1 MFYLYEAA
9 ASARQSN
16 RVGVVIRQLWL
27 GAILLLAGLVGCS
40 SSERVVTEP
49 LKLFETRGQAIQEY
63 EHSEP
68 MASWTVIQLN
78 IGQGPKL
85 LITKH
90 STEVYSAAQIVEKDR
105 QFWAAKLTAD
115 VDITEG
121 GGFKC
126 EMNTLD
132 GKTYTLSVSKDKD
145 AQGTWIK
152 ELGAAVIVQEG
163 RHLRDNP
170 GTAPVNLVDS
180 YELVP

>member
-1 MFYLYEAA
+1 M
-9 ASARQSN
+9 
-16 RVGVVIRQLWL
+16 
-27 GAILLLAGLVGCS
+27 LAGLVGCS

-49 LKLFETRGQAIQEY
+49 LKLFDTRDQAIQEY

-68 MASWTVIQLN
+68 MASWTVIQLD

-90 STEVYSAAQIVEKDR
+90 STEVYSAAQIMEKDK

-115 VDITEG
+115 IDIADG

-126 EMNTLD
+126 EMNTD
-132 GKTYTLSVSKDKD
+132 GKIYTLSVSKDKD
-145 AQGTWIK
+145 PQGTWIK
-152 ELGAAVIVQEG
+152 ELGAAVTVQEG
-163 RHLRDNP
+163 PHLRDNP
-170 GTAPVNLVDS
+170 GTVPVNLVQF